1 MICCDVLSCKSPPIL
16 PHSAQHSGRLLLLHA
31 CIILAW
37 QVQNDKNL
45 QLQCNSLR
53 GLLFFYAGK
62 THALAIYKE
71 NEATKKNL
79 YGTKE
84 TRRRSMQS
92 LHKTSTSIPTL
103 NTEPITTID
112 IFCIVRK
119 RRSFATNLAK
129 P

>member
-31 CIILAW
+31 CIVLAW

-62 THALAIYKE
+62 TDALAIYKE
-71 NEATKKNL
+71 NEAKKKNL
-79 YGTKE
+79 YVE
-84 TRRRSMQS
+84 TRRRMQS
-92 LHKTSTSIPTL
+92 LHKTSTSIPTP